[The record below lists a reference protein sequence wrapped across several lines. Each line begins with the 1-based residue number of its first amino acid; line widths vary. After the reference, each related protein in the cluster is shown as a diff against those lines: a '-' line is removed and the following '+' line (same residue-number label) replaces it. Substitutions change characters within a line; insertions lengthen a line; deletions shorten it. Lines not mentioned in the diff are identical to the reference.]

1 MASPEPVDPDD
12 DVTIWE
18 EEGGGQYWSAESPP
32 AVAAVMGAAAAG
44 GPAAAETTGGGGGSE
59 EAAAA
64 AAVANCWP
72 SCITS
77 FSLSSSMYRSM
88 LQIKT
93 DLLKHPSWFCLAMC
107 SLWSDKFSILDRWFL

>member
-64 AAVANCWP
+64 AVANCWP

>member
-64 AAVANCWP
+64 AVANCWP

-93 DLLKHPSWFCLAMC
+93 YLLKHPSWFCLAMC